1 MFSVRLELDLYI
13 SYISMRPQRVS
24 LVYFFPNGPV
34 LRSLDNIQLRVH
46 LT

>member
-1 MFSVRLELDLYI
+1 MFSVRLELDLYM

-34 LRSLDNIQLRVH
+34 LRSLENIQFSEV
-46 LT
+46 T